1 MAVSKEPTQQGPA
14 EQRSC
19 YAFGDVIRK
28 YRSRLKYN
36 QRELGKL
43 MGVNQ
48 NTICNWETDKNQP
61 DAQAMRGLCLLLD
74 IPLYEL
80 FGIEDKH
87 SNAVRSVSCS
97 FCPFTVLWMS
107 MARGSGD
114 LR

>member
-1 MAVSKEPTQQGPA
+1 MAICKVPAPQQEPV
-14 EQRSC
+14 EQKGG

-61 DAQAMRGLCLLLD
+61 DAQAMRRLCLLLD
-74 IPLYEL
+74 IPLR
-80 FGIEDKH
+80 I
-87 SNAVRSVSCS
+87 STASCPSVSGS
-97 FCPFTVLWMS
+97 FCPFTALWMS
-107 MARGSGD
+107 MARRIWRPS
-114 LR
+114 LRR